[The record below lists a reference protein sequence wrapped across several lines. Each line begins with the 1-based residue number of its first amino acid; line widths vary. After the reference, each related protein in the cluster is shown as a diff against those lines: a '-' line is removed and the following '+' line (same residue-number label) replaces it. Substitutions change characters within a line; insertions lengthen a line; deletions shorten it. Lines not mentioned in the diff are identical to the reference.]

1 MSPGKVGP
9 LVSALA
15 DGVRDDLAS
24 ISDALG
30 RARAMVT
37 ELGKVSQAI
46 NGLSDSCRG
55 WASHLEELERQVEKE
70 SRETVSKLLG
80 TPLNPIVSTV
90 DPEHTAKVLEARKAT

>member
-15 DGVRDDLAS
+15 DGVRDDLAA
-24 ISDALG
+24 ISESLRTLRNMVNDLG
-30 RARAMVT
+30 
-37 ELGKVSQAI
+37 EVSRAI

-55 WASHLEELERQVEKE
+55 WSSHLEELERQVEKE